1 MFSKLI
7 RLGNDAELRYT
18 TNNKAVLV
26 INGAYD
32 VGWGDKKK
40 TQWIECAVWG
50 KQAEALGKLNLSKGS
65 QVVIHADDLE
75 VETWESN
82 GKNGTKLKCRA
93 INVELVGKSEKPKQQ
108 AAKTAEFNPGDG
120 GFNDNFDD
128 DIPF

>member
-7 RLGNDAELRYT
+7 RLGSDAELRFT
-18 TNNKAVLV
+18 SNSKAVLV
-26 INGAYD
+26 LNGAYD

-50 KQAEALGKLNLSKGS
+50 NQAESLGKLNLTKGG

-75 VETWESN
+75 VEQWESN
-82 GKNGTKLKCRA
+82 GKHGAKLKCRA
-93 INVELVGKSEKPKQQ
+93 VNIELVGARQQ
-108 AAKTAEFNPGDG
+108 DSQPQAQPAQQDS
-120 GFNDNFDD
+120 GFSDNFDD